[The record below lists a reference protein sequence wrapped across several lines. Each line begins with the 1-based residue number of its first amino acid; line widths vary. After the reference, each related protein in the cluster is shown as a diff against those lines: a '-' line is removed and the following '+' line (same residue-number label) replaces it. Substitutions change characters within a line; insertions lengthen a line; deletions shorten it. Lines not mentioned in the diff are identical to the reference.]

1 MLKQLTKLGLLL
13 AETLETPIPG
23 AVRVKVLYFQ
33 LGLNAIVLIS
43 VMQLSMSLILV
54 KH

>member
-13 AETLETPIPG
+13 VGTLVTPIPG

-33 LGLNAIVLIS
+33 LGVNAVIPIN
-43 VMQLSMSLILV
+43 VM
-54 KH
+54 